1 MGMAPATLVLA
12 LAACAAPPP
21 SRPAPAA
28 QVVAPARLD
37 AAAAQGAAQ
46 GEGAAALDQW
56 WTAWGD
62 PALDRLVDAALAA
75 NTDLRV
81 ARAHVEAARA
91 LASVAEAALYPT
103 IAAQGAGWGNA
114 GDTGIDGTAGSVLSP
129 FTRGATGG
137 GYLVGLGAQWEP
149 DIFGGRH
156 ADVAAAQ
163 AMAGGVDWMAQ
174 GVRLMVVADVV
185 ENYQQWRGLE
195 ARLALLDQSLEAT
208 RALTT
213 YVAARQGT
221 GQASK
226 PDLTR
231 AQAAAASLE
240 ATRPQLLALID
251 ARRRRLAI
259 LSGALPEAMVD
270 VVPRR
275 GGSSDLAVPPPP
287 SGQWPSTILERRPDV
302 RASMAM
308 VAARAAKLKSYK
320 ADLYPRFSIGFSG
333 QNGELGL
340 SGLPGFGGTM
350 GLLNVKAS
358 VPIFTGGLL
367 RGRIAAGQAELE
379 GALAAQDRTVLS
391 SLEEVETAYGLRAGF
406 DARVAG
412 LVSARTLSARRADEA
427 QAFYRAG
434 RVTLGDVLQARLD
447 TLSDADKLEQ
457 ARIAQRSATVQLYR
471 ALGGGWSPPAP
482 GPSVSSAHPAPPAL
496 QGSSPR

>member
-1 MGMAPATLVLA
+1 
-12 LAACAAPPP
+12 
-21 SRPAPAA
+21 
-28 QVVAPARLD
+28 
-37 AAAAQGAAQ
+37 
-46 GEGAAALDQW
+46 
-56 WTAWGD
+56 
-62 PALDRLVDAALAA
+62 VDAALAA

-240 ATRPQLLALID
+240 ATRPQLLA
-251 ARRRRLAI
+251 
-259 LSGALPEAMVD
+259 
-270 VVPRR
+270 
-275 GGSSDLAVPPPP
+275 
-287 SGQWPSTILERRPDV
+287 
-302 RASMAM
+302 
-308 VAARAAKLKSYK
+308 
-320 ADLYPRFSIGFSG
+320 
-333 QNGELGL
+333 
-340 SGLPGFGGTM
+340 
-350 GLLNVKAS
+350 
-358 VPIFTGGLL
+358 
-367 RGRIAAGQAELE
+367 
-379 GALAAQDRTVLS
+379 
-391 SLEEVETAYGLRAGF
+391 
-406 DARVAG
+406 
-412 LVSARTLSARRADEA
+412 
-427 QAFYRAG
+427 
-434 RVTLGDVLQARLD
+434 
-447 TLSDADKLEQ
+447 
-457 ARIAQRSATVQLYR
+457 
-471 ALGGGWSPPAP
+471 
-482 GPSVSSAHPAPPAL
+482 
-496 QGSSPR
+496 